1 MPPVLGVH
9 RSDTVAISLG
19 RHDVAQA
26 PRRSTTSK
34 VSRFTQPVNPCH
46 PPRSDPIGRSRSFE
60 PRIFMSE
67 ELVAAGVIDEYDR
80 SAAIFA
86 RSTLHGR

>member
-1 MPPVLGVH
+1 MA
-9 RSDTVAISLG
+9 S
-19 RHDVAQA
+19 
-26 PRRSTTSK
+26 
-34 VSRFTQPVNPCH
+34 
-46 PPRSDPIGRSRSFE
+46 SRSFE
-60 PRIFMSE
+60 PRIVIPE